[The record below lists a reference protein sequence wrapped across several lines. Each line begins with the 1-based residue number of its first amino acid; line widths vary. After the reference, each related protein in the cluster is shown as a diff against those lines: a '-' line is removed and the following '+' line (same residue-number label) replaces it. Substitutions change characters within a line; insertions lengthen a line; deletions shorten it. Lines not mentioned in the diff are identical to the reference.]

1 MDNMSRDFAEL
12 FFTNISVNKIS
23 NACNSNAQDAS
34 KCMSGKMIPAD
45 ACGDCV
51 RFIYQLLS
59 PFILTVLISSYKGA
73 LYTSVI

>member
-12 FFTNISVNKIS
+12 FFTKISVNKIS

-34 KCMSGKMIPAD
+34 KCKSKKMITT
-45 ACGDCV
+45 ACGYCV
-51 RFIYQLLS
+51 RFISAMLLS